1 MDMNKRMLV
10 ALVLITVILIVWQM
24 FFFKAPPKKIAMKD
38 TTKTVDTGRVVTK
51 NETSASIESKNV
63 VTNKPVQQATKTIPA
78 LSGNN
83 NSVTDT
89 INVMTPLYRL
99 QIINRGASIINCYV
113 NKYRSIK
120 GDTLNILKGI
130 PQTNIILYSGNYQMP
145 LGNLNFR
152 FNKHNLTLDK
162 QAKDTLL
169 FSWKND
175 SLDILIGYVFNNKD
189 YKINIFYKVNGISV
203 DWVKF
208 NFDNGLAYEAK
219 YKKNEI
225 RATKAFS
232 NLGGIVEKYGQK
244 TLKKGDI
251 SYVGHTSFVGIRN
264 TYFTAMY
271 ISDPKNVRGYNIHYV
286 EDGVLSFS
294 FDKDFI
300 PDTINQVSLY
310 LGPLDYKILK
320 SYKGQF
326 TDIFDWGWKIIAPI
340 SKLILNIMLFIQGI
354 VHNYGI
360 TIIILAVFLFLIFF
374 PLTLSSFRSARK
386 MQELQP
392 ALNALKEKYKKDAQK
407 LNQATM
413 ELYKKNGVNPF
424 SGCLPILLQTPIFFA
439 LYQVLRSTIEL
450 KSVPFLWM
458 KDLTAADPYYI
469 LPILMGISMFIQQK
483 FSNPDP
489 KQKYMT
495 YFMPIFMVFIFLS
508 FPAGLTLYWFIYNL
522 LSLLQ
527 LYIIH
532 LEVINEK
539 KSNSDKSE

>member
-1 MDMNKRMLV
+1 MDLNKRMLI
-10 ALVLITVILIVWQM
+10 ALVLITVILVVWQM
-24 FFFKAPPKKIAMKD
+24 FFFKAPTINRIIGDSTKISDTSKVAKTKEKD
-38 TTKTVDTGRVVTK
+38 TVIRSKVVVSRKEKTVSTK
-51 NETSASIESKNV
+51 VAKLPYKSTD
-63 VTNKPVQQATKTIPA
+63 
-78 LSGNN
+78 
-83 NSVTDT
+83 NSDT
-89 INVMTPLYRL
+89 INITTSLYRM
-99 QIINRGASIINCYV
+99 QIINHGASIINCYV
-113 NKYRSIK
+113 NKYRSVK

-130 PQTNIILYSGNYQMP
+130 PQSGITLYSGDYEIPLDSISFNY
-145 LGNLNFR
+145 
-152 FNKHNLTLDK
+152 NKKYIELSDK
-162 QAKDTLL
+162 KVDTLL

-175 SLDILIGYVFNNKD
+175 TSNILLGYVFNNKD
-189 YKINIFYKVNGISV
+189 YKIDIFYKVNGIDV

-208 NFDNGLAYEAK
+208 NFNNGLAYEEK

-225 RATKAFS
+225 HATKAFA
-232 NLGGIVEKYGQK
+232 NLGGTVEKYSSK
-244 TLKKGDI
+244 TLKKGDV
-251 SYVGHTSFVGIRN
+251 SYVGHSSFAGIRN

-271 ISDPKNVRGYNIHYV
+271 ISDPKDVKGFDIHFV
-286 EDGVLSFS
+286 NDGILNFS
-294 FDKDFI
+294 FDKDYMH
-300 PDTINQVSLY
+300 DTINTVSLY
-310 LGPLDYKILK
+310 IGPLDYTILK
-320 SYKGQF
+320 SYGGQF

-340 SKLILNIMLFIQGI
+340 SKLILNVMLFIQRF

-392 ALNALKEKYKKDAQK
+392 ALSELKEKYKNNAQK

-413 ELYKKNGVNPF
+413 ELYKKRGVNPF
-424 SGCLPILLQTPIFFA
+424 SGCLPILLQTPVFFA
-439 LYQVLRSTIEL
+439 LYQVLKSTIEL
-450 KSVPFLWM
+450 KSVSFLWM

-508 FPAGLTLYWFIYNL
+508 FPAGLTLYWLIYNL

-539 KSNSDKSE
+539 KSKPDESK